1 MRKTRLTR
9 KSSLRAPPLGR
20 KGRKPSERDRIYGPK
35 AFRDWLHQQ
44 PCVVTGRYGVVQAHV
59 KNGGMARKADY
70 EWSVPMLDALHREL
84 HQHGIDTFQAK
95 YDIDLELA
103 AIATQQQWLAHLG
116 RLR

>member
-1 MRKTRLTR
+1 MSVGQRSPMKR
-9 KSSLRAPPLGR
+9 GR
-20 KGRKPSERDRIYGPK
+20 RKPSERERIYGPK
-35 AFRDWLHQQ
+35 AFRDWLHEQR
-44 PCVVTGRYGVVQAHV
+44 CVVTGRYGVVQAHV

-95 YDIDLELA
+95 YNIDLELA
-103 AIATQQQWLAHLG
+103 AIATQQQWLAHQG